1 MWYNIGT
8 CIVFSSENILLVRR
22 GVYMFQINDY
32 VLYQEQVCQ
41 IKEQK
46 KNEFT
51 GLDCYI
57 LVPLT
62 DASLRLNVPV
72 DNPNIK
78 TLMSEEEIKQLIHLI
93 PRVPVIDVDDKMLEN
108 EYKKLYHSGNK
119 EDLIR
124 IIKTTYMRNQERLS
138 NNKKVSEKDNRYF
151 LMAENL
157 LYEEIAA
164 VLHISSQEAK
174 EYVLSHVEK

>member
-1 MWYNIGT
+1 MLY
-8 CIVFSSENILLVRR
+8 FSA
-22 GVYMFQINDY
+22 
-32 VLYQEQVCQ
+32 
-41 IKEQK
+41 
-46 KNEFT
+46 
-51 GLDCYI
+51 
-57 LVPLT
+57 LT

-124 IIKTTYMRNQERLS
+124 IIKTTYMRNQERLVII
-138 NNKKVSEKDNRYF
+138 KKSVKKI
-151 LMAENL
+151 
-157 LYEEIAA
+157 IA
-164 VLHISSQEAK
+164 IF
-174 EYVLSHVEK
+174 